1 MAQHFIPFHSFGLS
15 VGLKTVWF
23 VSFKTRER
31 KYGTWEEGNFWQG
44 IGHLWTRTL
53 SALQKRVGLGKGERD
68 FKLSW
73 ILGWKY
79 CSGKYELSENHTKSN
94 PLRPKIFMCLA
105 SSCPSLTVAAQSETH
120 SLFFIYFLKYTWCS
134 FWSLR
139 MRLFSL
145 ILPKPLL
152 RFVIGSLSISH
163 YFL

>member
-1 MAQHFIPFHSFGLS
+1 MLASKPG
-15 VGLKTVWF
+15 
-23 VSFKTRER
+23 RENMELER
-31 KYGTWEEGNFWQG
+31 RETFDKALGIYGPEHCRRFT
-44 IGHLWTRTL
+44 
-53 SALQKRVGLGKGERD
+53 SALGLD